1 MHAIVTGG
9 SSGIGLAL
17 VRRLAGRGDRVSVLA
32 LDDADLARLRADP
45 PSRLVRTAGIDV
57 TRREAVA
64 AEVAAA
70 EDAQG
75 PCDLLVTCAGI
86 VTPGR
91 FWELPDHEFTRH
103 MDVNYFGTVWP
114 VRAVVPGMIRRGSG
128 TIVMISSFAGLLGVY
143 GYGAYAPSKFAVRG
157 LAETL
162 RMELKPHGVHV
173 AAVFPSD
180 VDTPQLAAENKLKPP
195 ETFAVSGNAKMQTTD
210 QVVDAILRGIR
221 RRQATILCDRSSAL
235 QAALAGAAPWAAR
248 LVTDRSVAKAQAAGR
263 ATVQAPDRKAAEP
276 KGRAQPPR

>member
-9 SSGIGLAL
+9 SSGIGLAF

-32 LDDADLARLRADP
+32 LDDADLAALAASP
-45 PSRLVRTAGIDV
+45 PSMAVHAYAVDVSDRDAVTA
-57 TRREAVA
+57 A
-64 AEVAAA
+64 VAAA
-70 EDAQG
+70 EEAHG

-114 VRAVVPGMIRRGSG
+114 VRAVVPGMIQRRSGS
-128 TIVMISSFAGLLGVY
+128 IVMISSFAGLLGVY
-143 GYGAYAPSKFAVRG
+143 GYGAYTPSKFAVRG

-173 AAVFPSD
+173 AAVYPSD
-180 VDTPQLAAENKLKPP
+180 VDTPMLAAENKLKPP
-195 ETFAVSGNAKMQTTD
+195 ETAAVSGNAKTQTPD

-221 RRQATILCDRSSAL
+221 RKQATILCDRSSAL
-235 QAALAGAAPWAAR
+235 LAELAGAAPPVAR
-248 LVTDRSVAKAQAAGR
+248 MVLDRSVAKAQSGH
-263 ATVQAPDRKAAEP
+263 
-276 KGRAQPPR
+276 